1 MGAFIWKIKW
11 GNIMHKILLIEDE
24 AHIRKFVNISLKR
37 EGFQVLEADTGES
50 GIEEAGK
57 ESPDIVILDIM
68 LPGIDGYEVCKF
80 LKKNYPEMGIIM
92 LTARA
97 QDGDKIL
104 GLENGADHYI
114 VKPFNPLELIAI
126 VKSLLRRMHIGDN
139 IRRKELLSGEF
150 KLDLNSKTLFKN
162 GEEIELTP
170 KEYLLIKLFMENP
183 SKAFTRDELLDMV
196 WGYNYIGENKIIDVN
211 IRRMRSKI
219 EENSSKPRYIETVWG
234 TGYKWREN

>member
-1 MGAFIWKIKW
+1 MY
-11 GNIMHKILLIEDE
+11 KILLIEDE

-37 EGFQVLEADTGES
+37 EGFKVIEAESGEV

-97 QDGDKIL
+97 QDGDKIT

-126 VKSLLRRMHIGDN
+126 IKSLLRRMEIGDN
-139 IRRKELLSGEF
+139 LKGKELVSGEF
-150 KLDLNSKTLFKN
+150 KIDLNSKTLYKN
-162 GEEIELTP
+162 SDEIELTP
-170 KEYLLIKLFMENP
+170 KEYQLMKLFIENP
-183 SKAFTRDELLDMV
+183 SRAFTRDELLDMI

-211 IRRMRSKI
+211 IRRIRSKI
-219 EENSSKPRYIETVWG
+219 EENSSKPKCIETVWG
-234 TGYKWREN
+234 TGYRWREN

>member
-1 MGAFIWKIKW
+1 
-11 GNIMHKILLIEDE
+11 MHKILLIEDE

-37 EGFQVLEADTGES
+37 EGFQVIEADTGEK

-57 ESPDIVILDIM
+57 EDPDIVILDIM
-68 LPGIDGYEVCKF
+68 LPGIDGYEVCRF

-97 QDGDKIL
+97 QDRDKIE

-114 VKPFNPLELIAI
+114 VKPFNPLELIAV
-126 VKSLLRRMHIGDN
+126 VKSLLRRMYIGDN
-139 IRRKELLSGEF
+139 IRRKELVSGEF

-162 GEEIELTP
+162 NNEIELTP
-170 KEYLLIKLFMENP
+170 KEYLLMKLFMENP

-211 IRRMRSKI
+211 MRRMRSKI
-219 EENSSKPRYIETVWG
+219 ETNPSKPKYIETVWG

>member
-1 MGAFIWKIKW
+1 
-11 GNIMHKILLIEDE
+11 MHKILLIEDE

-37 EGFQVLEADTGES
+37 EGFQVIEADTGEK

-57 ESPDIVILDIM
+57 EDPDIVILDIM
-68 LPGIDGYEVCKF
+68 LPGIDGYEVCRF

-97 QDGDKIL
+97 QDTDKIE
-104 GLENGADHYI
+104 GLEHGADHYL

-139 IRRKELLSGEF
+139 LKRKELVSGEF
-150 KLDLNSKTLFKN
+150 KLDMNSKTLFKN
-162 GEEIELTP
+162 DGEIELTP
-170 KEYLLIKLFMENP
+170 KEYLLMKLFIENP

-219 EENSSKPRYIETVWG
+219 ETNPSKPKYIETVWG